1 MNVIFSLSFLALG
14 KDKDYMDESEH
25 ANYDRSRLIK
35 DSVPK
40 DNSESKTRLSKVMQ
54 IKLPVSHV
62 KTVTSKTIQF
72 FSILIYIVLESIRG
86 RTV

>member
-40 DNSESKTRLSKVMQ
+40 DSSESKTRLSKVMQ

>member
-1 MNVIFSLSFLALG
+1 MDVIFSFSFLALE

-40 DNSESKTRLSKVMQ
+40 DNSESKAKLSKVIQ
-54 IKLPVSHV
+54 TKLSISHL
-62 KTVTSKTIQF
+62 KAICLKPCISFQH
-72 FSILIYIVLESIRG
+72 
-86 RTV
+86 

>member
-1 MNVIFSLSFLALG
+1 MDIIFSFSFLALG

-40 DNSESKTRLSKVMQ
+40 DNSESKAKLSKVIQ
-54 IKLPVSHV
+54 TKLSISHV
-62 KTVTSKTIQF
+62 KVTFLKPSSSFQ
-72 FSILIYIVLESIRG
+72 Y
-86 RTV
+86 